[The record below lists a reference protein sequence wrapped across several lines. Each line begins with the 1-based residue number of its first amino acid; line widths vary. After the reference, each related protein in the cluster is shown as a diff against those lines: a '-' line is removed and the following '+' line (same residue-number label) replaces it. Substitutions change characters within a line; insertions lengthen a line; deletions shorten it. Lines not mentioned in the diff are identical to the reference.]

1 VANVSI
7 RSTVG
12 SALLAVRSL
21 IWVVLLPGI
30 VAGYVPWRYFGL
42 SRVSPSLAN
51 AFDVL
56 GLLSPLIGAVVVGI
70 CVWEF
75 AHEGRGTLAPVDP
88 PRQLVVRGL
97 YRFVRNPLYLGV
109 TIVLLGQALLTR
121 SGALVLYWA
130 IWFALANLFVILYE
144 EPSLRRRFGASYDAY
159 MMQVNR
165 WIPRLFIV
173 FSTRPPEPR

>member
-1 VANVSI
+1 MKAEE
-7 RSTVG
+7 R
-12 SALLAVRSL
+12 
-21 IWVVLLPGI
+21 
-30 VAGYVPWRYFGL
+30 WRQL
-42 SRVSPSLAN
+42 TRP
-51 AFDVL
+51 
-56 GLLSPLIGAVVVGI
+56 
-70 CVWEF
+70 
-75 AHEGRGTLAPVDP
+75 
-88 PRQLVVRGL
+88 QLVVRGL
-97 YRFVRNPLYLGV
+97 YRFVRNPMYLGV
-109 TIVLLGQALLTR
+109 TIVLLGEALLTR